1 MSIDGTISDL
11 KAPLCHTNSPVPG
24 AARAFRGKGKTSVSH
39 TRDCQPPADTA
50 RLGGTQ
56 GRRRQMTKEN
66 YFKKVR
72 AALRQRDVS
81 LDLNMA
87 ETLRVCRLQTSGFSP
102 VSTAKVIIAN
112 RAEG

>member
-1 MSIDGTISDL
+1 MIS
-11 KAPLCHTNSPVPG
+11 TQTSESY
-24 AARAFRGKGKTSVSH
+24 ARHGLLVGR
-39 TRDCQPPADTA
+39 RTA
-50 RLGGTQ
+50 RLGGNQ

>member
-1 MSIDGTISDL
+1 
-11 KAPLCHTNSPVPG
+11 
-24 AARAFRGKGKTSVSH
+24 
-39 TRDCQPPADTA
+39 
-50 RLGGTQ
+50 
-56 GRRRQMTKEN
+56 MTKEN